1 MARIVVFDM
10 MGVRGIAL
18 SAAGLLVVVITA
30 AANAATPTARVNVTF
45 AKLPHGWV
53 VGIPRDV
60 RADSRIVGTIGGHQ
74 LAVGPTRNGN
84 FCEAFSGGSGG
95 CRGRSAGVFGPT
107 ILSDDGRQIAAV
119 AGDVLTTSPTALL
132 YVKFGSSKP
141 RLARM
146 IWVSRPIGAGFYF
159 IAAPP
164 GQKTAQLFLREGSK
178 TIAASEIMR
187 MRIR

>member
-1 MARIVVFDM
+1 MRAT
-10 MGVRGIAL
+10 GIAL
-18 SAAGLLVVVITA
+18 SLIGLLAFVAAAAATA
-30 AANAATPTARVNVTF
+30 AAPTARVNVTF

-60 RADSRIVGTIGGHQ
+60 RADSRIVGTIGGQ
-74 LAVGPTRNGN
+74 KLAVGPTRNGN

-107 ILSDDGRQIAAV
+107 VLSNDGREMAAV

-141 RLARM
+141 RVVPM

-159 IAAPP
+159 ITAPP
-164 GQKTAQLFLREGSK
+164 GQKTAQLSLREGSK